1 MFIDGTTVFNTHL
14 TEHEVFID
22 KKNGITQ
29 NTGKYSLTILIDSK
43 KAAALAKEGMILKDY
58 EGTPMRK
65 FASKFKVEV
74 YNSDKTVWNDEIPEG
89 SEVRLEYT
97 TKPNPTYGQIPY
109 VKRVV
114 IKKMGEGTTD
124 GAIFDGIEAEE
135 PPF

>member
-29 NTGKYSLTILIDSK
+29 NTGKYSMNILIDSK
-43 KAAALAKEGMILKDY
+43 KAAALAKEGMLLKDY

-65 FASKFKVEV
+65 FSSKFKVEV
-74 YNSDKTVWNDEIPEG
+74 FNSDRTPWNDEIPEG

-97 TKPNPTYGQIPY
+97 TKANPTYGQIPY

-114 IKKMGEGTTD
+114 IKKLGEGTTD